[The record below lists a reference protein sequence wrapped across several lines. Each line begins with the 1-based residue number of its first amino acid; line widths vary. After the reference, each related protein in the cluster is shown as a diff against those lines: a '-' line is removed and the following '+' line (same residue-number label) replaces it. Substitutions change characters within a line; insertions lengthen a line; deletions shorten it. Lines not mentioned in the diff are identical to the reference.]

1 MHYTQHMA
9 LHTDILKRVDAD
21 LVADVCGISIHT
33 ARSWKNRKRI
43 PSEHWVTF
51 AEQGWASL
59 EELAEAV
66 AKQ

>member
-1 MHYTQHMA
+1 M
-9 LHTDILKRVDAD
+9 
-21 LVADVCGISIHT
+21 VADVCGVSIHT
-33 ARSWKNRKRI
+33 ARSWKNRKRV
-43 PSEHWVTF
+43 PSEHWTTF